1 MYKSNLKYV
10 HTPKHELW
18 LNLIETLFGKM
29 ARTFLKAIGVN
40 TRGELKQRILNV
52 VEEIIVNL
60 LTFCTVIKF
69 TSIVILL
76 QKVSKMTI
84 ITNQLCTSGRNL
96 VFLTI
101 VILTSFDNI
110 VFVHIYSSNH
120 NM

>member
-1 MYKSNLKYV
+1 M
-10 HTPKHELW
+10 W

-96 VFLTI
+96 VFLTNWQGFYETI
-101 VILTSFDNI
+101 
-110 VFVHIYSSNH
+110 
-120 NM
+120 